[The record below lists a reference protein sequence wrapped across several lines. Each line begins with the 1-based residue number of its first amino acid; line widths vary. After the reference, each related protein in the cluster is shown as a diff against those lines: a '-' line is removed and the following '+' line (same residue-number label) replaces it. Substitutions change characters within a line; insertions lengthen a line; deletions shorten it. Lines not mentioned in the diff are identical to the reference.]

1 MSVKPYLYFT
11 SCVLIFIVLGLIHV
25 SQGQASSGFFSFW
38 REVWHDDQQ
47 MNFLLYS
54 RMPRFVIGCLAGAA
68 LAVAGMLLQTM
79 TKNPLASASTLG
91 IHAGAYFFVV
101 AATIFFPALKGAYP
115 IFITMTG
122 GIIAALIVTFLV
134 GKSFDPVRIA
144 LTGLIVTMLFSSF
157 TSALQLLFENEVSGL
172 FLWGSGTLLQLDWG
186 GTQFAA
192 PWILL
197 TLLAAFLLAKR
208 FDVLLLG
215 EEVAIG
221 LGQNVTVSKILGW
234 LLAILLAS
242 VTVTVVGPIG
252 FVGIIAPHIV
262 RLMGFRM
269 HRTMIIAN
277 IIVGAGLL
285 VGADILVR
293 IISTSS
299 ELPVGAMTAIIG
311 APWLVY
317 LALKMSKNTQTK
329 GGVLEGKVRIHKRKR
344 FYRIATLVVLVL
356 VVVSL
361 SFGGT
366 TFTALRDLPQELMYN
381 TYVWDFRVPRVVVSF
396 GIGMMMAAS
405 GLLLQTVLRNP
416 LADASVLGVT
426 SGASVMAMLFLL
438 VFQSASAIFVP
449 LGALLGALLT
459 MALVLFISA
468 RSGFQPMILLLMGVA
483 ISAVGAAIIQILL
496 VRFNVHAS
504 QALTWLS
511 GSTYGISWHH
521 LLIVI
526 LTLVIVVPF
535 IIYFAT
541 TFDVLS
547 FGDELSIGLGVN
559 AAKMRLFMI
568 VLGVILSAIS
578 VSVVGAISFIGLLA
592 PHIARQLIGPK
603 VLRLLPLT
611 LLTGGVLLLVADF
624 VGRFALA
631 PKELP
636 AGIIVS
642 LIGAPYLLYLLK
654 KTNEVT
660 TR

>member
-277 IIVGAGLL
+277 SIVGAGLL

-521 LLIVI
+521 LLIVVF
-526 LTLVIVVPF
+526 TLVIVVPF

-603 VLRLLPLT
+603 MLRLLPLT

>member
-521 LLIVI
+521 LLIVVF
-526 LTLVIVVPF
+526 TLVIVVPF

-603 VLRLLPLT
+603 MLRLLPLT

>member
-459 MALVLFISA
+459 MALVLLISA

-603 VLRLLPLT
+603 MLRLLPLT